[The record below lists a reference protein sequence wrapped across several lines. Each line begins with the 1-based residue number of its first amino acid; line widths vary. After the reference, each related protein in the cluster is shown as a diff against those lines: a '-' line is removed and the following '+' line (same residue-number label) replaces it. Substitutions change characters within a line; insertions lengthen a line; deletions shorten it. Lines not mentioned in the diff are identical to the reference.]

1 MSDYEFTPAFG
12 NRPSKLVGR
21 DRELSLILNGLDA
34 RPGSKERAV
43 VLLGQ
48 RGYGKTVPLW
58 EIADRARERG
68 FVVATHEAMTKLQTS
83 KATSAVNRPRG

>member
-1 MSDYEFTPAFG
+1 M
-12 NRPSKLVGR
+12 GR
-21 DRELSLILNGLDA
+21 DHELSLILNGLDA